1 VPITLARMSPFTALD
16 GRAIRR
22 RQPGRRRRWSAAEKA
37 RYLAAFRRSG
47 GTVAAFCRRTGVP
60 RATFT
65 LWRQD
70 EDHERGDRGARQRVG
85 TARGAGFARVAVRPG
100 IPGVTDAAATPAGIT
115 VRVHAPSALTG
126 ELIGLDA
133 DTALRAL
140 RLLLR
145 HQRGARASQG
155 AHRTADA

>member
-1 VPITLARMSPFTALD
+1 M
-16 GRAIRR
+16 
-22 RQPGRRRRWSAAEKA
+22 
-37 RYLAAFRRSG
+37 
-47 GTVAAFCRRTGVP
+47 P

-70 EDHERGDRGARQRVG
+70 ERHEHADPFTRQQYGAARVV
-85 TARGAGFARVAVRPG
+85 GFARVEVRPG
-100 IPGVTDAAATPAGIT
+100 VADAAANSTGIT

-145 HQRGARASQG
+145 HQRVAPAPPGAR
-155 AHRTADA
+155 RTADA